1 MKKSMLRI
9 ASVLLVA
16 VLLTT
21 CIISGAFAKYVTNTE
36 SYAENARVAK
46 WGITLA
52 AIAADTDTTGFT
64 KTYAADDEDTEIEN
78 TVVSTVEVLAPGTE
92 GTFSSMQITD
102 SGREVAV
109 RAEIKANFELGA
121 NWTADGDYYCPVV
134 VTVGSTEV
142 DGADYDTA
150 DEFEQAVEAAIIAE
164 FSGETYTYSEDDE
177 ADGKVT
183 KTFDYETT
191 DNLTKTVDLSWAWA
205 FEQVDAADYDA
216 ADYDDDADAAA
227 DAYAADLKEY
237 DRKDTALGTAAN
249 ASIDLYYSIILTQ
262 ID

>member
-16 VLLTT
+16 VMLTT

-121 NWTADGDYYCPVV
+121 NWTAGGAYYCPVV

-177 ADGKVT
+177 ADDGKVT

-191 DNLTKTVDLSWAWA
+191 DNLTKTVALSWAWA
-205 FEQVDAADYDA
+205 FEG
-216 ADYDDDADAAA
+216 DDA
-227 DAYAADLKEY
+227 
-237 DRKDTALGTAAN
+237 KDTALGTAAN